1 MHIRI
6 HRIGV
11 IVLLAAGILC
21 AQPRP
26 AEHGRPGGGGPMM
39 GGPPGK
45 FWENPDVVRRLNLT
59 ADQQKKL
66 DDVFQQSRLKLI
78 DLHAALE
85 KDEATLEPL
94 MRAPQPDD
102 SKVLPVIDKIAQA
115 RAELEK
121 ANARMLLGIRHVLT
135 PEQWET
141 MQRDQMQQR
150 QGPRPHEAGRPGPPP
165 PQAPPPPMPP
175 R

>member
-1 MHIRI
+1 
-6 HRIGV
+6 
-11 IVLLAAGILC
+11 
-21 AQPRP
+21 
-26 AEHGRPGGGGPMM
+26 MM

-85 KDEATLEPL
+85 KEEAMLEPL
-94 MRAPQPDD
+94 MRASQPDD
-102 SKVLPVIDKIAQA
+102 SKVLPEIDKIAQA

-150 QGPRPHEAGRPGPPP
+150 PGPRPRELRPGQPPP
-165 PQAPPPPMPP
+165 PAPPMPP

>member
-1 MHIRI
+1 MRIRI
-6 HRIGV
+6 DRISV
-11 IVLLAAGILC
+11 VVVAAAGMLC

-26 AEHGRPGGGGPMM
+26 APVPPTVRDQRMM
-39 GGPPGK
+39 GPPPGK
-45 FWENPDVVRRLNLT
+45 FWDNPEMVRRLNLT

-85 KDEATLEPL
+85 KEEAMLEPL
-94 MRAPQPDD
+94 MRAAQPDD
-102 SKVLPVIDKIAQA
+102 SKVLPEIDRIAQA

-121 ANARMLLGIRHVLT
+121 ANARLLLGIRHVLT

-141 MQRDQMQQR
+141 LQRDQMQQR
-150 QGPRPHEAGRPGPPP
+150 QMPRPREGGNRQG
-165 PQAPPPPMPP
+165 PPPMPP
-175 R
+175 PPPQPR